1 MKAFILSNDKDLK
14 ALIQRTCQAHQP
26 ALEIIQPLP
35 GMQADAGLT
44 ALNLPDVVVVDA
56 NSYGGKSLEIIAA
69 MTQKYPKA
77 VFMLLSSDRSSETL
91 IEAMRLGVREVIALP
106 IVLPDLQSAFKR
118 ITEKISTTEKKE
130 GKLLSF
136 LSCKGGSG
144 TTFIAANLAYA
155 LSALGRKRVL
165 LIDLNQQFGDAA
177 LYVSDLKAS
186 LALSDVCSSVDRMDL
201 NLLESSVLHVTPN
214 FSILASSDQIE
225 NSSDIHLDQFASL
238 LQFVRQQYDF
248 TIMDLG
254 RQINPVNVRALDV
267 SDFIYPIFQQSL
279 PFLRNG
285 RRLFEIFSAL
295 GYKQEK
301 IHIVINRFEN
311 SASLDIAEYERV
323 LGQRVAYRVPN
334 NHEVVNE
341 SINQGLPVLQMARS
355 SPITKS
361 LVEWVNSLVDIS
373 SPVTTSLIRRIFVRN
388 SVTHDLFR

>member
-1 MKAFILSNDKDLK
+1 MKALILSNDKETK
-14 ALIQRTCQAHQP
+14 ALIQRTCQVHQP

-35 GMQADAGLT
+35 GMQSDVGLIT
-44 ALNLPDVVVVDA
+44 LNSPDVVVIDA
-56 NSYGGKSLEIIAA
+56 NGYGDKSLEIVAS

-77 VFMLLSSDRSSETL
+77 FFMLLSSDRSSEML
-91 IEAMRLGVREVIALP
+91 IEAMRLGVREVVALP
-106 IVLPDLQSAFKR
+106 IVLPDLQAALQR

-186 LALSDVCSSVDRMDL
+186 LALSDVCNSVDRMDL

-214 FSILASSDQIE
+214 FNILASSDQVE
-225 NSSDIHLDQFASL
+225 NSADIHVDQFSSL
-238 LQFVRQQYDF
+238 LQFVRQHYDF

-254 RQINPVNVRALDV
+254 RQINPINVRALDV

-295 GYKQEK
+295 GYRQEK
-301 IHIVINRFEN
+301 IQIVINRFES
-311 SASLDIAEYERV
+311 SASLDAAEYERV
-323 LGQRVAYRVPN
+323 LGQRVAHRIPN

-373 SPVTTSLIRRIFVRN
+373 TPSTTSLIRRIFVRN
-388 SVTHDLFR
+388 SAPLDLFR

>member
-361 LVEWVNSLVDIS
+361 LVEWVNSLVNIS

-388 SVTHDLFR
+388 SATHDLFR

>member
-1 MKAFILSNDKDLK
+1 MKALILSNDKETK
-14 ALIQRTCQAHQP
+14 ALIQRTCQVHQP

-35 GMQADAGLT
+35 GMQSDVGLIT
-44 ALNLPDVVVVDA
+44 LNSPDVVVIDA
-56 NSYGGKSLEIIAA
+56 NGYGDKSLEIVAS

-77 VFMLLSSDRSSETL
+77 FFMLLSSDRSSEML
-91 IEAMRLGVREVIALP
+91 IEAMRLGVREVVALP
-106 IVLPDLQSAFKR
+106 IVLPDLQAALQR

-186 LALSDVCSSVDRMDL
+186 LALSDVCNSVDRMDL

-214 FSILASSDQIE
+214 FNILASSDQVE
-225 NSSDIHLDQFASL
+225 NSADIHVDQFSSL
-238 LQFVRQQYDF
+238 LQFVRQHYDF

-254 RQINPVNVRALDV
+254 RQINPINVRALDV

-295 GYKQEK
+295 GYRQEK
-301 IHIVINRFEN
+301 IQIVINRFES
-311 SASLDIAEYERV
+311 SASLDAAEYERV
-323 LGQRVAYRVPN
+323 LGQRVAHRIPN

-388 SVTHDLFR
+388 SATHDLFR